1 MHGISGLP
9 FRALILALAVALGG
23 CANKKADPGPAC
35 PAVVDHMLAVMKQGL
50 TGHDA
55 VDLGNRK
62 QMIEQCEARNMS
74 AAERR
79 CLVEA
84 KDLSALAACTAGR
97 RTEAPA
103 LPPSPVAVPPS
114 PTPAAPGQAQDP

>member
-1 MHGISGLP
+1 MHGTSALP
-9 FRALILALAVALGG
+9 VRALALAMVIALGG
-23 CANKKADPGPAC
+23 CANKNADPGPAC

-62 QMIEQCEARNMS
+62 QMIEQCEARDMS

-79 CLVEA
+79 CLVAA
-84 KDLSALAACTAGR
+84 KDLSALAACAAGR
-97 RTEAPA
+97 RTEPPA
-103 LPPSPVAVPPS
+103 LPPSPAVVPPS